1 MALIKCPECGKEVSD
16 KADSCPECGYPISRK
31 SAPPE
36 SSRKNKSKII
46 TAIFVI
52 VLLFFAVSIFLP
64 NTKKKSNYENYSYSS
79 ESRASYSSSHTS
91 KTDDSTIFNHLE
103 ITNFSCYS
111 GKHYGKMQCSVKN
124 NNSHTVGGWFR
135 VNFYDGNGALIYNQL
150 MSLPD
155 VAPGECVV
163 CSTTI
168 PRDDY
173 PYDYANVEFSQA
185 TLSIEN

>member
-1 MALIKCPECGKEVSD
+1 MGKKYQIKQIRVQNAGILLAVKVLPQSQAGKT
-16 KADSCPECGYPISRK
+16 KAK
-31 SAPPE
+31 SSPL
-36 SSRKNKSKII
+36 
-46 TAIFVI
+46 F
-52 VLLFFAVSIFLP
+52 LLSFYCFFAVSIFLP

-111 GKHYGKMQCSVKN
+111 GKYYGKMQCSVKN

-155 VAPGECVV
+155 VAPGECAV

-173 PYDYANVEFSQA
+173 PYDYANVDFSQA

>member
-16 KADSCPECGYPISRK
+16 KADSCPECGYPISRR
-31 SAPPE
+31 SVPQE

-46 TAIFVI
+46 AAIFAI
-52 VLLFFAVSIFLP
+52 VLLVFSVSIFLP
-64 NTKKKSNYENYSYSS
+64 NTKKKSNYENYSYFS
-79 ESRASYSSSHTS
+79 ERGSSYSSSRTQ
-91 KTDDSTIFNHLE
+91 KADDSTIFNNLE

-111 GKHYGKMQCSVKN
+111 GKHYGEMQCSVKN

-173 PYDYANVEFSQA
+173 PYDYADVGFSQA
-185 TLSIEN
+185 TLSIED